1 MNIHRNE
8 KVIKRNS
15 NIAKFATLGGLAVLA
30 GGMYVSFRYPEQF
43 TLSLGALLVG
53 FILLL
58 FVVGVGLIGWF
69 YGRNA
74 ALIGLTCLFLGL
86 LPLILIWLILTL
98 MEWWVNRG
106 DER

>member
-1 MNIHRNE
+1 M
-8 KVIKRNS
+8 
-15 NIAKFATLGGLAVLA
+15 
-30 GGMYVSFRYPEQF
+30 SFDLRRYTRQTNF
-43 TLSLGALLVG
+43 RLLMG

-58 FVVGVGLIGWF
+58 FVVGVGLIDWF

-74 ALIGLTCLFLGL
+74 ALMGLACLFLGL
-86 LPLILIWLILTL
+86 LPLILIWLLLTL